1 MKKLNF
7 HGATIIE
14 IEEKKLTLMTR
25 LHVKNLLSH
34 CGELFIHDDA
44 IEFKGWKTIKWI
56 DIIDLK
62 LENDPTVSSKLFTTQ
77 SRLFFLKSAKPI
89 KLLLINNEVI
99 YFYVNW
105 NFATGLSDNNY
116 IMSLIKEKVSKIS

>member
-1 MKKLNF
+1 MKKLYF
-7 HGATIIE
+7 HVATNIE
-14 IEEKKLTLMTR
+14 IEEKKLSLMTR
-25 LHVKNLLSH
+25 LHVSNLLSH

-44 IEFKGWKTIKWI
+44 IEFKGWKTIKWF

-62 LENDPTVSSKLFTTQ
+62 MENDATVSSTLFTTQ

-89 KLLLINNEVI
+89 KLSLRNNEVI

-105 NFATGLSDNNY
+105 NFATGISDNSY
-116 IMSLIKEKVSKIS
+116 IMNLMKEKIS